1 MIPKV
6 STNLS
11 EVEIQTMPSL
21 DHRMYLDTQRIYG
34 KCDKLA
40 VMTQV
45 VYKRL
50 ATERYQHIIYSW
62 NYGIELQDLFGEP
75 MSYVIPEI
83 ERRIKEAL
91 LIDERIEAVDSFEFD
106 TSNRH
111 ELVVKFTVR
120 TIFGDIDAKKEVEV

>member
-1 MIPKV
+1 MIPNV
-6 STNLS
+6 SVNLS
-11 EVEIQTMPSL
+11 EVEIQTMPSQ
-21 DHRMYLDTQRIYG
+21 DHRMYLDTQRIHG

-75 MSYVIPEI
+75 MSYVIPEV

-106 TSNRH
+106 TSKRN
-111 ELVVKFTVR
+111 ELVVKFTVH
-120 TIFGDIDAKKEVEV
+120 TIFGDIDAKKQIEV